1 LLSCQVG
8 RAGEI
13 GLFGEDSDM
22 IQDNPQPPHALYVQ
36 WGRFKAG
43 AFGVPAIAALIL
55 LAVAALWLMRF

>member
-1 LLSCQVG
+1 M
-8 RAGEI
+8 I
-13 GLFGEDSDM
+13 EDNS
-22 IQDNPQPPHALYVQ
+22 QRSHALYIQ